1 VRRLDASDVP
11 YLAGLLGLALVTA
24 GAALVD
30 VALGLIVPG
39 TLCLLFAWSRTRG
52 DG

>member
-1 VRRLDASDVP
+1 MRRLDPSDAP
-11 YLAGLLGLALVTA
+11 YVVGLIGLALVTA

-30 VALGLIVPG
+30 LALGLVVPG

-52 DG
+52 GV